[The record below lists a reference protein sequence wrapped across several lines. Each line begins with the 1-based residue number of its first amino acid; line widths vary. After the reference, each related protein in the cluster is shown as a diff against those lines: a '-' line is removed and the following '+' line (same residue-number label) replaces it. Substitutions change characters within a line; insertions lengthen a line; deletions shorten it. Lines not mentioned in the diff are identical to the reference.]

1 MKRLRHDA
9 DHLISALLL
18 VVAVATVLTGVIAH
32 LWDLN
37 DFWWHTYAGYAMAA
51 VALLHV
57 LFNWGRLTAY
67 ARFRL
72 RRRTPGRPSA
82 PRAAARPAPPR
93 AAPEVARDLLLSRR
107 ALVGAT
113 VGGLTGWALG
123 RGLRPPPVIPQGA
136 DVGVVYHE
144 WSKPGVVDALG
155 TLTTWGDQPPLYKSY
170 PDAPR
175 VDLPAPD
182 LGAGLATE
190 EAIRTR
196 RSTRAYG
203 GAPLTLAELSR
214 VLLLTGGIS
223 AGAGTRA
230 RRTAPSS
237 GALYPVEIYPVV
249 HRVDGLEPGVYHYDV
264 AGHALER
271 LRSGDVR
278 DRVVRQGLVQ
288 TFLGEADVVLL
299 LTVIFQRMRFKYQD
313 RTYRYGLLE
322 AGHLGQNVYLAATSM
337 GLGACA
343 VGAFL
348 DDDVNAMLGVD
359 GREEAAVSMLTLG
372 RPA

>member
-9 DHLISALLL
+9 DHLTSALLL
-18 VVAVATVLTGVIAH
+18 VVALATVLTGAIAH

-51 VALLHV
+51 VALAHV

-72 RRRTPGRPSA
+72 RRRPPGRP
-82 PRAAARPAPPR
+82 PVRR
-93 AAPEVARDLLLSRR
+93 AAPQPAPARAAPAIARDLLLSRR

-155 TLTTWGDQPPLYKSY
+155 TLTTWGERPPLYKSY

-175 VDLPAPD
+175 VELPAPD
-182 LGAGLATE
+182 LGAGLPTE

-196 RSTRAYG
+196 RSTRSYG
-203 GAPLTLAELSR
+203 GAPLTLADLSR
-214 VLLLTGGIS
+214 MLLLTGGIS
-223 AGAGTRA
+223 AGAGARA
-230 RRTAPSS
+230 RRVAPSS

-271 LRSGDVR
+271 LRAGDVR

-359 GREEAAVSMLTLG
+359 GREEAAVSMLSIG